1 MEWWNMVITVINYIW
16 KIIQAKDWITN
27 NVEKLTSLTVPL
39 LTKEKKAL
47 EILMTEEEVAEQ
59 ANWK

>member
-1 MEWWNMVITVINYIW
+1 M
-16 KIIQAKDWITN
+16 
-27 NVEKLTSLTVPL
+27 SLTVPL

-59 ANWK
+59 AN

>member
-1 MEWWNMVITVINYIW
+1 MEWWNMVITVISYIW

-59 ANWK
+59 ENWK